1 MSAFMLFPNQP
12 VAALVGVRR
21 CETARRC
28 GQRLIH
34 LAGAR
39 IEVADEAPQIRF
51 DNPALPP
58 SGFPGHPAFGARDDP
73 ARAPKYLILIRRV
86 PINRHRYRL
95 IADMRVS
102 NILLTAVTTCA
113 EAE

>member
-12 VAALVGVRR
+12 VAALICIRR
-21 CETARRC
+21 SETSRRH
-28 GQRLIH
+28 GQHMIQV
-34 LAGAR
+34 AGTR

-51 DNPALPP
+51 DDPALPLP
-58 SGFPGHPAFGARDDP
+58 GFPRCAASRARDDP
-73 ARAPKYLILIRRV
+73 ADAPQYLIVSYRISIRR
-86 PINRHRYRL
+86 HYRL

-102 NILLTAVTTCA
+102 NILLTAVMTCA